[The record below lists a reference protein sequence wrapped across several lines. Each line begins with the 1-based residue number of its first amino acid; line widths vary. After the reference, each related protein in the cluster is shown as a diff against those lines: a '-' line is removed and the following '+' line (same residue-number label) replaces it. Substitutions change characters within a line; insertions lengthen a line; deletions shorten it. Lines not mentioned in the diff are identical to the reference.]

1 MLLLYMEPP
10 DAFVS
15 LTCLLACH
23 FVGVR
28 PAEQTAWRM
37 SCAAA
42 VVGRE
47 LPELAS
53 HLASLGLEL
62 VRHATPRHAARRS
75 SIIPRLADPISDP
88 IQIRS
93 RSDPPAAQL
102 RLCP

>member
-62 VRHATPRHAARRS
+62 VRHATPRRQTELDHPSTRRS
-75 SIIPRLADPISDP
+75 P
-88 IQIRS
+88 IRS
-93 RSDPPAAQL
+93 RPDPPAAQL